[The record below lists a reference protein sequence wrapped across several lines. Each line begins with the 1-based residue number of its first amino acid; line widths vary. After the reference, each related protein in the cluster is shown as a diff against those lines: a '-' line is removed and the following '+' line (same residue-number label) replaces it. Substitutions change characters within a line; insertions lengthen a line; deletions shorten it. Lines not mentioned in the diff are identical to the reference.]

1 MRVGISIALMI
12 DQPSSRAWRESVD
25 SPTNDRVRRWMRHF
39 ALIRETSIERWI
51 EPLAL
56 ASVPSFVHP
65 ITSELRDLLV
75 DQHWRR
81 ETGLAQHP
89 LEVFDAIV
97 DVLEEGVLEACQ
109 HSDVG
114 AAFVRTGSRS
124 PIDSALAIEGALQV
138 DGGTEALEVL
148 LQSRRVFDD
157 LCLAQECGHAPTL
170 VLRPWLELAPW
181 AELRAAIVGRR
192 LVALTARHLPDGSP
206 AMNGRERALARA
218 ARRRCAELEA
228 LWPLDDVV
236 VDFVVADGDALILDI
251 GPLVPDV
258 DPVAARLLARGLVL
272 T

>member
-1 MRVGISIALMI
+1 MI

-25 SPTNDRVRRWMRHF
+25 SPTNERVRRWMRHF

-56 ASVPSFVHP
+56 ASVPAFVHP
-65 ITSELRDLLV
+65 VGPDLRDLLL

-81 ETGLAQHP
+81 ETAGTPHGLD
-89 LEVFDAIV
+89 LFDGVV

-192 LVALTARHLPDGSP
+192 LVALSPRHLSEGSP
-206 AMNGRERALARA
+206 AMNGRERTLARA
-218 ARRRCAELEA
+218 VRRRCVELEA
-228 LWPLDDVV
+228 LWPLDDVI

-251 GPLVPDV
+251 GPLVPDI
-258 DPVAARLLARGLVL
+258 DPAAALLLARGLAL